1 MSATVFMIIA
11 QCRYTLRHPAVGSRE
26 PPQGG
31 LETRTAVGRTVE
43 EGVQLIEKFFRLRS
57 VNRVR
62 AGIAAALVASL
73 AVGMVASTTAA
84 SAKAKPKHLKLVFL
98 SFAATNNSYDAPMLA
113 AAQAEAKKLNASL
126 QVMDA
131 NNSPTTQYSDFQ
143 NALTEGGV
151 NGIITQP
158 IESTN
163 LIPLVSKAVK
173 KGIKVVNVDQVMGP
187 KYTTSAVQVKGLS
200 GNVTF
205 NPWELGSLWGQLTV
219 KACQAKHLNPC
230 NIGYLYDIQQST
242 LDVALHAAFTNALKK
257 DPNAKIVQTGQ
268 DFFTPTTGATAV
280 QTMITAD
287 PSINLIAASDQGIEG
302 AQSVSAADKDVLV
315 GFGASKAGIAGVQ
328 SGRWYGTVAQDPA
341 SEGRDGVLTLVNAI
355 RLNKSYKGQN
365 PLNKLPDKGVVTKS
379 NASKFK
385 GEWAG

>member
-1 MSATVFMIIA
+1 M
-11 QCRYTLRHPAVGSRE
+11 
-26 PPQGG
+26 
-31 LETRTAVGRTVE
+31 
-43 EGVQLIEKFFRLRS
+43 IEKFLRRRSLIRFR
-57 VNRVR
+57 
-62 AGIAAALVASL
+62 IAIVGAVVASV
-73 AVGMVASTTAA
+73 AVGMIASTPAA
-84 SAKAKPKHLKLVFL
+84 NAKAKHLKLVFL

-113 AAQAEAKKLNASL
+113 AAKKEASKLNASL

-143 NALTEGGV
+143 NALAEGGV

-173 KGIKVVNVDQVMGP
+173 KHIKVVNVDQVMGP
-187 KYTTSAVQVKGLS
+187 KYTTAAVQVKGLS

-205 NPWELGSLWGQLTV
+205 DPWELGSLWGQLTV
-219 KACQAKHLNPC
+219 KACEAKHLNPC

-242 LDVALHAAFTNALKK
+242 LDVALHAAFTNALKQ
-257 DPNAKIVQTGQ
+257 DPNAKIVETGQ

-287 PSINLIAASDQGIEG
+287 SSINLIAASDQGIEG

-315 GFGASKAGIAGVQ
+315 GFGASQAGINGVK
-328 SGRWYGTVAQDPA
+328 SGRWFGTVAQDPA
-341 SEGRDGVLTLVNAI
+341 SEGKDGVLTLVNAI
-355 RLNKSYKGQN
+355 RNNKNYRGYN

-379 NASKFK
+379 DAKLFK

>member
-1 MSATVFMIIA
+1 LIEMF
-11 QCRYTLRHPAVGSRE
+11 LRH
-26 PPQGG
+26 
-31 LETRTAVGRTVE
+31 
-43 EGVQLIEKFFRLRS
+43 RS
-57 VNRVR
+57 VIRFR
-62 AGIAAALVASL
+62 IAVVGALVASV
-73 AVGMVASTTAA
+73 AIGMVASTPVA
-84 SAKAKPKHLKLVFL
+84 SAKGRHLKLVFL

-113 AAQAEAKKLNASL
+113 AAKKEASKLNASL

-143 NALTEGGV
+143 NALAEGGV

-163 LIPLVSKAVK
+163 LIPLVGKAVK
-173 KGIKVVNVDQVMGP
+173 KHIRVVNVDQVMGP

-205 NPWELGSLWGQLTV
+205 DPWELGSLWGQLTV
-219 KACQAKHLNPC
+219 KACETKHLNPC

-257 DPNAKIVQTGQ
+257 DPSAKIVETGQ
-268 DFFTPTTGATAV
+268 DFFNPTTGATAV

-287 PSINLIAASDQGIEG
+287 SSINLIAASDQGIEG

-315 GFGASKAGIAGVQ
+315 GFGASQAGINGVK

-341 SEGRDGVLTLVNAI
+341 TEGKDGVLTLVNAI
-355 RLNKSYKGQN
+355 RNNKHYRGYN
-365 PLNKLPDKGVVTKS
+365 PLNKLPDNGVVTKS
-379 NASKFK
+379 DATLFK